1 MGNRHQAETRGYTT
15 ANEQHHENSLAAVTD
30 SQAVRSRRTSIK
42 LLSVL
47 GILATVMFFRH
58 PAVLMGA
65 AGCFLFGM
73 LWSGIGLRMIGRRLL
88 LIVPF
93 ALGAIVFV
101 PFQHTAGETAVF
113 HLLGQ
118 AATEEGM
125 ERALVLLLK
134 IVCANLLVTYL
145 LLSTPTFE
153 LIKSM
158 RSLGVPSVLLEIVG
172 LMLRYLVLLKEEVQ
186 SMVKAQQSRG
196 LRIDGWLWTR
206 SAYRRLGELLGVL
219 FLRAYSRSG
228 RIYQSITAR
237 GGFGAGDGENREQA
251 EDHEDKQERK
261 GGMDMDM
268 VLQVQE
274 VTYRYGQFEALRGI
288 TFGLEH
294 GAKAVL
300 MGPNGAGKST
310 LISLLNGLE
319 QPASGHVTVLGETM
333 SKDNALRLRRS
344 IGVVYQDP
352 DDQIFSSTVE
362 EDVAFGPRNLG
373 LSEQEVEERVVE
385 ALRAVGMSE
394 YRRWSPFELS
404 YGQKRRVAIA
414 GVLAMRPELVI
425 LDEPMAFLDP
435 RSRDELQRLL
445 EQMHDDG
452 YTLLV
457 ATHDVDFAV
466 EWATDVLVLKDG
478 KLLAAGN
485 ADLLFDD
492 RLLERADL
500 HLPRLARPFRLLH
513 EMDHVRPRTVRDAAQ
528 AIWQLIA
535 RGGEG
540 TKGRLFKRM
549 DGESRQRER

>member
-1 MGNRHQAETRGYTT
+1 
-15 ANEQHHENSLAAVTD
+15 
-30 SQAVRSRRTSIK
+30 
-42 LLSVL
+42 
-47 GILATVMFFRH
+47 MFFRH
-58 PAVLMGA
+58 PAALMGA

-73 LWSGIGLRMIGRRLL
+73 LWAGIPLRTIGKRLL

-101 PFQHTAGETAVF
+101 PFQHTAGETALF
-113 HLLGQ
+113 HLLGR

-125 ERALVLLLK
+125 DRALVLLLK

-145 LLSTPTFE
+145 LLSTPIFE

-158 RSLGVPSVLLEIVG
+158 RALGVPAVLLEIVG
-172 LMLRYLVLLKEEVQ
+172 LMLRYLQLLKEEVYG
-186 SMVKAQQSRG
+186 MLKAQQSRG
-196 LRIDGWLWTR
+196 LRLEGWLWKR
-206 SAYRRLGELLGVL
+206 SAYRRFGELLGVL

-228 RIYQSITAR
+228 RIYQSIAAR
-237 GGFGAGDGENREQA
+237 GGFGSGLE
-251 EDHEDKQERK
+251 
-261 GGMDMDM
+261 GGLPSVDDDRHKEETSMA
-268 VLQVQE
+268 LQIKE
-274 VTYRYGQFEALRGI
+274 VAYRYGQVEALRGV
-288 TFGLEH
+288 TFRLER

-319 QPASGHVTVLGETM
+319 QPASGGVTVLGEAMTR
-333 SKDNALRLRRS
+333 DNAIRLRRR

-373 LSEQEVEERVVE
+373 LSEQDVEERVKE
-385 ALRAVGMSE
+385 ALYAVGMSE

-414 GVLAMRPELVI
+414 GVLAMRPEIVI

-445 EQMHDDG
+445 EQMHEDG

-466 EWATDVLVLKDG
+466 EWATDVLILKDG
-478 KLLAAGN
+478 RLLASGT

-492 RLLERADL
+492 RLLARADL
-500 HLPRLARPFRLLH
+500 HLPRLARPFRLLQ
-513 EMDHVRPRTVRDAAQ
+513 ETNHVRPRTVRDAAQ
-528 AIWQLIA
+528 AIWQLMA